1 MPTVHVEPEAAN
13 ELERLRATAET
24 AADFQLLAV
33 LSRARA
39 DTYSFQLAENLA
51 EREHLRPAGK
61 ERRAAARRQVL
72 NESIT
77 WCRAMSARW
86 NDLAEA
92 YDRKAKEL

>member
-1 MPTVHVEPEAAN
+1 ME
-13 ELERLRATAET
+13 RATPNR
-24 AADFQLLAV
+24 AAISATGISAV